1 MRKRQQP
8 LLRRGEAIPSLG
20 DPSRDRAKPS
30 QAKLSLCPY
39 GERVVSPKN
48 KYIYETR

>member
-8 LLRRGEAIPSLG
+8 LLRRGEAIPTWAIPAG
-20 DPSRDRAKPS
+20 IEPSQAKPS

-39 GERVVSPKN
+39 GERVVPQK
-48 KYIYETR
+48 